1 MIKSHHKVLFMLMM
15 AAFVLPASLQ
25 AQFTGPYVQENWTF
39 TSQDLSGQ
47 TADGSIDLTNMPT
60 GFTIAG
66 NNDGLSG
73 ANSRYTITIP
83 EDGTVKFKWS
93 YFTNDGPFYDK
104 AGYLLNGVFF
114 ELTDPNSE
122 EQEANGEE
130 SVVVAAGDTFAFIVD
145 ATDACCGRGFFTVE
159 RFSTADNTAP
169 TLNSLGNIFS
179 DVNPGEIIVNL
190 EGISAGIDET
200 DQSITITASSNNTA
214 VIPNPT
220 VTYTSPE
227 SIGTLTFTPVT
238 DAFGD
243 AVITINVAD
252 DGGTAN
258 GSVDNIDVTFT
269 VSIAGNLPPSIDVIS
284 DIESRVNQVLS
295 VDLTGIDAGGAETQN
310 ITITATS
317 SNQAVVANEDIVVNY
332 TSPNATGTLDITPV
346 VNASGESIIEV
357 TVADDGGTANNG
369 KNSTTT
375 FFSITVAPNGQPV
388 INEIADVNLFDN
400 SEEQVINLNGIGDGD
415 GGVDQTVTIT
425 ASSSNPLL
433 IPSPGVTYTS
443 PDATGTLSIN
453 PVADQIGTSTIT
465 VTVTDNAGTNNGGL
479 NETSF
484 TFLVTV
490 LGNFQPEISPLG
502 NIQIGINEPNR
513 VIDLGGISGGVISN
527 EETIAVSASS
537 SNAEVIDPATIEV
550 NYTSP
555 EATGNIT
562 FSPVVDAIGESTI
575 TVTVMDDGGTANG
588 GIDAIQET
596 FVVRVIANRAPTIN
610 EVNDL
615 GLDINAD
622 VQTVNI
628 NGITSGE
635 DSDYQTLTVTA
646 TSDNTAL
653 IPNPDVTYTSAET
666 GGSISFTPV
675 ADATGTANI
684 TVTVSDDG
692 GTLEGGVNSTSITF
706 EVSVSGNQA
715 PTMNEIQDVFRQ
727 SIDAFSVNLS
737 GISDGTGL
745 VQNLTIAA
753 ASDNPTIIPNPTV
766 NYTGGSNTGSLD
778 FAPTAFGDAA
788 ITVTIVDD
796 GGTANGGVD
805 TFTQTFNVRLGGNQP
820 PSIEEFGEDEGNL
833 DGATF
838 LFNNGQGDQALVFN
852 VFDNSDEGDDDNI
865 ISVTVTSTNPD
876 FDDVV
881 SVNYLPGSFLGGI
894 IFSPPAG
901 LTGTGEFEVTVQD
914 DGGTENN
921 GVDTFVATMTVIF
934 TEPTTY
940 AASLSSDGDENHI
953 QPFTVDQS
961 GPVLIENVDGN
972 FDASFVLYEDR
983 FDPLNT
989 NSNQIESGRRITVD
1003 LEKDRQ
1009 YILITVNEP
1018 IEDDLE
1024 VVAPPSQELEVMSE
1038 NTLSFTNA
1046 IGTINGGVG
1055 FGFLPNLDFIEDV
1068 TIDEDESFTISLSG
1082 ISDGNGGTDNLSLS
1096 GASQGIASFEFT
1108 DNLDGTAEAL
1118 LNPVLNFDD
1127 NTSVTITVTGENGST
1142 FDRTFE
1148 LTINPINDAPVVAT
1162 GNQQGD
1168 EETEFTFAAVANDVD
1183 SEDLTF
1189 SLDAA
1194 SLNLGMSINA
1204 ETGVFS
1210 WTTTETEDGNY
1221 SVTITASD
1229 GSLEDSE
1236 TITVTINEVNQAP
1249 VLGGIS
1255 NQVGAE
1261 NSPLTFTASAT
1272 DADLPANTL
1281 TFSLDANAAS
1291 NGMSINASTGVFS
1304 WTPTNAQA
1312 GTYSVEV
1319 LVSDGS
1325 LSDSETITITIEDVL
1340 GISERA
1346 IEVYPNPTADY
1357 LYIRSTEVELV
1368 EIFDLNGAKVI
1379 DTKATTEIDLSSLK
1393 VGTYILKLMDR
1404 SGSVLS
1410 TDRIIKGN

>member
-1 MIKSHHKVLFMLMM
+1 MIKAHHKLLLMLMLVS
-15 AAFVLPASLQ
+15 FILPSTSN
-25 AQFTGPYVQENWTF
+25 AQFTGPYAQENWTF
-39 TSQDLSGQ
+39 TSQDLTGQ

-73 ANSRYTITIP
+73 ANSRFTIIIP
-83 EDGTVKFKWS
+83 ENGTIKFKWS
-93 YFTNDGPFYDK
+93 YTTDDGPFFDK
-104 AGYLLNGVFF
+104 AGYLLNGIFT
-114 ELTDPNSE
+114 ELTDPDSE

-130 SVVVAAGDTFAFIVD
+130 TVVVEAGDTFAFIVD

-190 EGISAGIDET
+190 EGISAGIDEA
-200 DQSITITASSNNTA
+200 DQNITITATSNNTA

-227 SIGTLTFTPVT
+227 ATGTLTFTPVT

-243 AVITINVAD
+243 AIITVNVAD
-252 DGGTAN
+252 NGGTAN

-269 VSIAGNLPPSIDVIS
+269 LSIAGNLPPSIDVIS
-284 DIESRVNQVLS
+284 DIESQVNEVLS
-295 VDLTGIDAGGAETQN
+295 VDLAGIDAGAGETQN
-310 ITITATS
+310 ITVTATS
-317 SNQAVVANEDIVVNY
+317 SNQLVVANEDIIVNY

-357 TVADDGGTANNG
+357 TVSDDGGTTNNG
-369 KNSTTT
+369 KNITTT
-375 FFSITVAPNGQPV
+375 FFSIAVAPNGQPV
-388 INEIADVNLFDN
+388 INEIADVNLFVD

-415 GGVDQTVTIT
+415 GNVDQTVTIT
-425 ASSSNPLL
+425 ASSSNPAL
-433 IPSPGVTYTS
+433 IPDPVVTYIS

-453 PVADQIGTSTIT
+453 PVVDQVGTATVT

-490 LGNFQPEISPLG
+490 LGNFQPEISPLS

-513 VIDLGGISGGVISN
+513 VIDLGGITAGVISN
-527 EETIAVSASS
+527 EEVITITANS
-537 SNAEVIDPATIEV
+537 SNAAVIDPAAIEV
-550 NYTSP
+550 NYISP
-555 EATGNIT
+555 ETTGNIT
-562 FSPVVDAIGESTI
+562 LSPVVDAIGESTI
-575 TVTVMDDGGTANG
+575 TVTVMDDGGTAND
-588 GIDAIQET
+588 GINAIQET
-596 FVVRVIANRAPTIN
+596 FVVRIISNRAPTIN

-684 TVTVSDDG
+684 TVTVMDDG
-692 GTLEGGVNSTSITF
+692 GTLEGGVNSASVTF
-706 EVSVSGNQA
+706 EVSVSGNQP

-737 GISDGTGL
+737 GISDGTG
-745 VQNLTIAA
+745 QEQSLTISAT
-753 ASDNPTIIPNPTV
+753 SDNPTIIPNPTV
-766 NYTGGSNTGSLD
+766 NYTAGSNTGSLD
-778 FAPTAFGDAA
+778 FTPTAFGDAA

-796 GGTANGGVD
+796 GGTDNGGVD
-805 TFTQTFNVRLGGNQP
+805 TFTQTFNVRLGGNQAP
-820 PSIEEFGEDEGNL
+820 GINEFEGEGRDF
-833 DGATF
+833 DGETF

-852 VFDNSDEGDDDNI
+852 VFDNNDGEGEDDDI
-865 ISVTVTSTNPD
+865 ISVTVNAKNPD

-881 SVNYLPGSFLGGI
+881 SVNYLPGSFIGGI

-940 AASLSSDGDENHI
+940 TASLSSDGDENHI

-961 GPVLIENVDGN
+961 GPVLIENIDEN
-972 FDASFVLYEDR
+972 FDASFTLYEDR

-989 NSNQIESGRRITVD
+989 NSNQIESGSRITVD
-1003 LEKDRQ
+1003 LEKGRQ
-1009 YILITVNEP
+1009 YILITTNEP
-1018 IEDDLE
+1018 IDEDL
-1024 VVAPPSQELEVMSE
+1024 APLASSGLLITDE
-1038 NTLSFTNA
+1038 NTLTFTNA

-1055 FGFLPNLDFIEDV
+1055 FGFLPNLNFIEDE

-1096 GASQGIASFEFT
+1096 GTSVGIASFEFT
-1108 DNLDGTAEAL
+1108 DNLDGTAEVL
-1118 LNPVLNFDD
+1118 LNPVNNF
-1127 NTSVTITVTGENGST
+1127 NGNASVTITVTGENGST
-1142 FDRTFE
+1142 FDRAFG
-1148 LTINPINDAPVVAT
+1148 LTINPINDAPV
-1162 GNQQGD
+1162 
-1168 EETEFTFAAVANDVD
+1168 
-1183 SEDLTF
+1183 
-1189 SLDAA
+1189 LDA
-1194 SLNLGMSINA
+1194 
-1204 ETGVFS
+1204 
-1210 WTTTETEDGNY
+1210 
-1221 SVTITASD
+1221 
-1229 GSLEDSE
+1229 
-1236 TITVTINEVNQAP
+1236 
-1249 VLGGIS
+1249 IS
-1255 NQVGAE
+1255 NQVGTE
-1261 NSPLTFTASAT
+1261 DLMLTFTVSAT
-1272 DADLPANTL
+1272 DVDSPDNTL
-1281 TFSLDANAAS
+1281 AFSLDANSTS
-1291 NGMSINASTGVFS
+1291 NGMSINASTGVFN
-1304 WTPTNAQA
+1304 WTPTSTQA

-1319 LVSDGS
+1319 SVSDGS
-1325 LSDSETITITIEDVL
+1325 LNDSETITINIEDVL
-1340 GISERA
+1340 GITENNIS
-1346 IEVYPNPTADY
+1346 VYPNPTADY
-1357 LYIRSTEVELV
+1357 LHIKSTEVRAI

-1379 DTKATTEIDLSSLK
+1379 DTEVTKELDLSSLR
-1393 VGTYILKLMDR
+1393 VGTYLLKLMDS
-1404 SGSVLS
+1404 SGGVIS
-1410 TDRIIKGN
+1410 TNRIIKGN